1 MKLEKKLKKSFHFKK
16 KNGSN
21 TDTKIGPW
29 FWFPIPKPGFGRTLT
44 LPLRKFVNVGLM
56 YIILKMIKSVVKII
70 ARKRFFICLDV
81 IDNMFTSP
89 YSVEE

>member
-1 MKLEKKLKKSFHFKK
+1 MKTKVSVSK

-29 FWFPIPKPGFGRTLT
+29 FQFPIPKPGFGRTLV
-44 LPLRKFVNVGLM
+44 LPLRKIVNVGLK
-56 YIILKMIKSVVKII
+56 YIILKVTKSVVKII
-70 ARKRFFICLDV
+70 ARKRTFICLDV

-89 YSVEE
+89 FSVQE